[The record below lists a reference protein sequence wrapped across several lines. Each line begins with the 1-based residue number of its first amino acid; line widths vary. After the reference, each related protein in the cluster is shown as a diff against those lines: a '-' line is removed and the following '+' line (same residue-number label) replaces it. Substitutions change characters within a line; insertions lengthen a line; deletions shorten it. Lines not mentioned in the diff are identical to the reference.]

1 MVANQYHLVDRLNT
15 QTRKGIIMD
24 DTNKNELNLYEVTTG
39 RLQRIN
45 KGNFVFAVWR
55 GKTAY
60 KDDVIKCFHVEWDDH
75 NKLFELKSH
84 TPLWIE
90 KKNLKHLRALIFA
103 ELDYLDRKNLL
114 QKDKADDIF
123 IYGKF
128 IKETEKAIFIKFANE
143 IDVWVPKSMIINNK
157 IYKLKGRED
166 ICFEYPRWVT
176 KDKLGQDVTDKFAN
190 AKNVIS
196 ENIIS
201 IPIKSN
207 ELGGANV

>member
-1 MVANQYHLVDRLNT
+1 
-15 QTRKGIIMD
+15 MD
-24 DTNKNELNLYEVTTG
+24 NEDNVFNCYEVTTN
-39 RLQRIN
+39 RLQRI
-45 KGNFVFAVWR
+45 KKEEKVFSVWR
-55 GKTAY
+55 GKTQY

-75 NKLFELKSH
+75 SKLFELKSH

-90 KKNLKHLRALIFA
+90 KKNLKHLRALSFA

-128 IKETEKAIFIKFANE
+128 IKETEKAIFIRFANE
-143 IDVWVPKSMIINNK
+143 IDTWIPKSMIINNR

-166 ICFEYPRWVT
+166 ICFEYPRWMA
-176 KDKLGQDVTDKFAN
+176 KDKLGHEVADKFAN

-201 IPIKSN
+201 VPLRDSHI
-207 ELGGANV
+207 GGANA